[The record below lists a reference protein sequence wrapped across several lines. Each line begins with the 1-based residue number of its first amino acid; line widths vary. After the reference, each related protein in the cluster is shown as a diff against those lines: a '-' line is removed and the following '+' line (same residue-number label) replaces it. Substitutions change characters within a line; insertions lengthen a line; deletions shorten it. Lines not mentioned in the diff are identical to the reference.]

1 MAEKNFKW
9 EGDKI
14 SKKVGRAVEKAINEV
29 MAGAVKTAKFN
40 HQGWNNVTG
49 LAEGSVQIIKF
60 AKFSNGVGV
69 GLWGSKNVNYVIWLE
84 VNRGSFL
91 RRSADV
97 EYPKLG
103 RLLKQAFNRPGL

>member
-1 MAEKNFKW
+1 MAEKNFTW
-9 EGDKI
+9 SGDKI
-14 SKKVGRAVEKAINEV
+14 SKKFARASEKAVNEV
-29 MAGAVKTAKFN
+29 MEAAVKTAKFN
-40 HQGWNNVTG
+40 HPGWKNITT

-60 AKFSNGVGV
+60 AKFSNGVVV

-84 VNRGSFL
+84 LNHGSFL

-103 RLLKQAFNRPGL
+103 RLLKAAFRGPIT